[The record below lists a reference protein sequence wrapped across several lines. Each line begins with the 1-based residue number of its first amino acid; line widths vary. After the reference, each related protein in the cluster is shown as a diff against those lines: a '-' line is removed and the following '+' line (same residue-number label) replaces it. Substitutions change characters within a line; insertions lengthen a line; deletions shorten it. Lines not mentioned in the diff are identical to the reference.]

1 MNSNI
6 HQLIEATPKGVGDKW
21 ISILQAEQLVISAVR
36 AAASIARKETLTRSG
51 LTDDFSGTVDVET
64 RILDHF
70 GI

>member
-1 MNSNI
+1 VNSNI
-6 HQLIEATPKGVGDKW
+6 QKIIDAAPKGVGDKW
-21 ISILQAEQLVISAVR
+21 ISILQAEALVISAVR
-36 AAASIARKETLTRSG
+36 VAASIARNETLTRSG

>member
-6 HQLIEATPKGVGDKW
+6 HQLIEATPKGTGGQW